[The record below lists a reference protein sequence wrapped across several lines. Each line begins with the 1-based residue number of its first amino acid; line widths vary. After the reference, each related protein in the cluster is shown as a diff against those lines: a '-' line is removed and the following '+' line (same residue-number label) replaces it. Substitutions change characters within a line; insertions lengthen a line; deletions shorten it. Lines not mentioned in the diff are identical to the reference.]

1 MNFRKVNNI
10 TGWLV
15 FAIALITYLLTME
28 ATASLWDCGEF
39 LSTAY
44 RLEVGHSPGA
54 PLFMML
60 GRLFGILAPSPDK
73 VAVFINSMSALMSAF
88 TILFLFWTITH
99 FARKLVSR
107 QDEDL
112 SQGNLIA
119 IMGAGIVGALAYTF
133 SDTFW
138 FSAVEAEV
146 YATSSFFTA
155 IVFWAVL
162 KWEHAADNPHA
173 DRWLILIFYLMG
185 LSIGVHLLNL
195 LTIPA
200 IVMVYYF
207 KRYKVTLGGGIV
219 AFLVGCLI
227 LGIVQFGIIQYLPI
241 FASQFELLFVNSLGM
256 PFNSGAIVFIL
267 LLGVIFGIALIK
279 EKKQWHAIAV
289 IVLCSIIIIIG
300 VGSIVGKVLLI
311 GAVLVQYFFFKIPE
325 KGKKLVQLA
334 TLSMLFTIIGYSSY
348 ISIII
353 RSKAD
358 VPIDMGNP
366 DNVMTLIPYL
376 QRDQYGEQ
384 PLISGPDFDSR
395 VERVEDGRPIYAAVN
410 KEGKNAYELVDHKPK
425 YEYDHVRLFPRIHDF
440 NEPSHVSF
448 YRSYLGL
455 APDEAPTAMD
465 NQKFFWGYQMNWM
478 WWRYVMW
485 NYSGRQNDMEGQGE
499 AHNGNWI
506 SGIKFIDKMTGK
518 GNIDLMPEAYR
529 NSKARNELYLLPLIL
544 GFIGLIYQFNRDR
557 NDGIIVGLLFFFTG
571 IAIVLYLNNTPL
583 QPRERDYAY
592 AGSTYAFAIWI
603 GLGVLMVTDWFRKLI
618 KNSATGAAVAATAL
632 CILAVPVLMAAQEWD
647 DHDRSQ
653 KTIAR
658 DHAYNMLMSCDK
670 NAILITYGDNDTY
683 PLWYLQEIEGIR
695 TDIRI
700 INYNLLGTDW
710 QNEQLTFKINDAD
723 ALPVIWKPEDYRGGK
738 LNYIPYYQDNR
749 IPADRFFD
757 LEEVIHFFSSGKNML
772 PNNPEIS
779 YLPTRNLSFKVNRD
793 ALLKSGLVKAGDS
806 SIVIPEEIRFT
817 YNDNAARRSDLALMN
832 IIAGQAKTGWTRPIY
847 MTDGTPNLGLDAY
860 FQSEGPLRKFVPVIK
875 QSQVQGL
882 QAFTDLDKN
891 IQLQTK
897 VFTMGGASKNNI
909 YYDEKN
915 RLLFLIYRQNAA
927 ELAFALIAADRKAD
941 AIKVLDNYMK
951 MVSETSLSYDVL
963 LYDRSIMYLVDAYYR
978 AGAPEK
984 ARKIADKMVKNIN
997 DEVRYFNSLSEIMKE
1012 GTDLYIVQQNLG
1024 ALNMLVNSA
1033 VQGGDTASSK
1043 KWMASLQAL
1052 SREVPMPQQRGP
1064 AQ

>member
-15 FAIALITYLLTME
+15 FAIAYATYLLTME

-60 GRLFGILAPSPDK
+60 GRLFGIFAPSPDK
-73 VAVFINSMSALMSAF
+73 VAIFINSMSALTSAL

-99 FARKLVSR
+99 FARKLVAR
-107 QDEDL
+107 EDSDL
-112 SQGNLIA
+112 NQGNLIA

-162 KWEHAADNPHA
+162 KWEHAADEPHA

-207 KRYKVTLGGGIV
+207 KRYKVTLGGGIA
-219 AFLVGCLI
+219 AFLIGCLI

-256 PFNSGAIVFIL
+256 PFNSGAIVFIVL
-267 LLGVIFGIALIK
+267 LAVIFGFALVK
-279 EKKQWHAIAV
+279 DKKPLHQYTLLALLCLV
-289 IVLCSIIIIIG
+289 ILIG
-300 VGSIVGKVLLI
+300 VSSIAGKVVLLA
-311 GAVLVQYFFFKIPE
+311 AVLAQFFFFKIPE
-325 KGKKLVQLA
+325 KGRRLAQLA
-334 TLSMLFTIIGYSSY
+334 TLSILFTIVGYSSY

-384 PLISGPDFDSR
+384 PLIYGPDFDSK
-395 VERVEDGRPIYAAVN
+395 VTAIDDGRAIYAAVE
-410 KEGKNAYELVDHKPK
+410 KDGKHAYELVDHKPK
-425 YEYDHVRLFPRIHDF
+425 YSYDKERLFPRIHDF
-440 NEPSHVSF
+440 NDRNHVSF
-448 YRSYLGL
+448 YRSFLDLG
-455 APDEAPTAMD
+455 PDEEPTALD
-465 NQKFFWGYQMNWM
+465 NQAFFWGYQMNWM

-485 NYSGRQNDMEGQGE
+485 NYAGRQNDMEGQGE

-506 SGIKFIDKMTGK
+506 SGIKFIDKMAGK
-518 GNIDLMPEAYR
+518 GDIDLMPESYSH
-529 NSKARNELYLLPLIL
+529 SKARNQLYLLPLIL

-571 IAIVLYLNNTPL
+571 IAIVLYLNNTPM

-603 GLGVLMVTDWFRKLI
+603 GLGVLMVTDWFRKFL
-618 KNSATGAAVAATAL
+618 KGSTPAVAATLL
-632 CILAVPVLMAAQEWD
+632 CLVAVPVLMAAEEWD

-658 DHAYNMLMSCDK
+658 DHAYNMLMTCDK

-695 TDIRI
+695 TDVRI

-738 LNYIPYYQDNR
+738 LNYIPCYPDPR
-749 IPADRFFD
+749 VPADRYFD
-757 LEEVIHFFSSGKNML
+757 LEEVINFFASGKNTV
-772 PNNPEIS
+772 PNRPDMS
-779 YLPTRNLSFKVNRD
+779 YLPTKNLSIRVDRN
-793 ALLKSGLVKAGDS
+793 AVLKSGLVSAADTG
-806 SIVIPEEIRFT
+806 SIPDQIRFT
-817 YNDNAARRSDLALMN
+817 FNESAARRSDLALMN
-832 IIAGQAKTGWTRPIY
+832 IVAGQAKTGWTRPIY
-847 MTDGTPNLGLDAY
+847 MTDGTPNLGLDEY
-860 FQSEGPLRKFVPVIK
+860 FQSEGPLRKLVPVSK
-875 QSQVQGL
+875 QSPVQGL
-882 QAFTDLDKN
+882 PPFTDLDKN
-891 IQLQTK
+891 IKLQTE
-897 VFTMGGASKNNI
+897 VFTMGGAGKNNI

-915 RLLFLIYRQNAA
+915 RLLFLVYRQNAA
-927 ELAFALIAADRKAD
+927 ELAFALIASDRKAD
-941 AIKVLDNYMK
+941 AIKVLDNYMAK
-951 MVSETSLSYDVL
+951 VSESSLPFDVL
-963 LYDRSIMYLVDAYYR
+963 LYDRSIILLVDAYYR
-978 AGAPEK
+978 AGAIDK
-984 ARKIADKMVKNIN
+984 ARKVANKMVKNIS
-997 DEVRYFNSLSEIMKE
+997 DEVKYFNSLPESRKG
-1012 GTDLYIVQQNLG
+1012 GTDLYLVQQNLN
-1024 ALNMLVNSA
+1024 ALGFLVNTSGQNGDQDSA
-1033 VQGGDTASSK
+1033 K
-1043 KWMASLQAL
+1043 KWEQTLNAFAGS
-1052 SREVPMPQQRGP
+1052 VPMPQR
-1064 AQ
+1064 

>member
-1 MNFRKVNNI
+1 MNFRKINNI

-15 FAIALITYLLTME
+15 FAIAYITYLLTME

-99 FARKLVSR
+99 FAKKLVSR
-107 QDEDL
+107 QEEAL

-138 FSAVEAEV
+138 FSAVEGEV

-162 KWEHAADNPHA
+162 KWEHASDKPHA

-207 KRYKVTLGGGIV
+207 KRYKVTLSGGIT
-219 AFLVGCLI
+219 AFIIGGAV
-227 LGIVQFGIIQYLPI
+227 LGFVQFGIIQYLPI
-241 FASQFELLFVNSLGM
+241 IASWFELLFVNSFKM
-256 PFNSGAIVFIL
+256 PFNSGAVVFLIL
-267 LLGVIFGIALIK
+267 LSGLMGWLVIWSKKHGKYMLHLGT
-279 EKKQWHAIAV
+279 
-289 IVLCSIIIIIG
+289 LC
-300 VGSIVGKVLLI
+300 VAFVV
-311 GAVLVQYFFFKIPE
+311 
-325 KGKKLVQLA
+325 
-334 TLSMLFTIIGYSSY
+334 IGYSSY
-348 ISIII
+348 ISIIV
-353 RSKAD
+353 RSQAD

-376 QRDQYGEQ
+376 QRDQYGSQ
-384 PLISGPDFDSR
+384 PILFGPDFDSR
-395 VERVEDGRPIYAAVN
+395 VTDVKDGRKVYAAVVDGD
-410 KEGKNAYELVDHKPK
+410 KHSYELVNNKPE
-425 YEYDHVRLFPRIHDF
+425 YEFDKTRFFPRIHDF
-440 NEPSHVSF
+440 NDPVHVSF

-455 APDEAPTAMD
+455 SETDEPTAMD
-465 NQKFFWGYQMNWM
+465 NQKFFWSYQMNWM
-478 WWRYVMW
+478 YWRYIMW
-485 NYSGRQNDMEGQGE
+485 NFAGRQNDMEGQGE

-518 GNIDLMPEAYR
+518 GDIDLMPESYR
-529 NSKARNELYLLPLIL
+529 NSKARNQLYFLPLIL
-544 GFIGLIYQFNRDR
+544 GLIGLVYQFNRDR

-571 IAIVLYLNNTPL
+571 IAIVLYLNNTPM

-603 GLGVLMVTDWFRKLI
+603 GLGVLMVTDWFRKFM
-618 KNSATGAAVAATAL
+618 KGSTPAVAATL
-632 CILAVPVLMAAQEWD
+632 ICILAVPVLMAAEEWD

-695 TDIRI
+695 PDIRI

-710 QNEQLTFKINDAD
+710 QNEQLTFKVNEAD
-723 ALPVIWKPEDYRGGK
+723 ALPTIWKPEQYRGSK
-738 LNYIPYYQDNR
+738 LEAIRYYEDPR
-749 IPADRFFD
+749 IPKDRYFS
-757 LEEVIHFFSSGKNML
+757 LEEIINFFSSGANQL
-772 PNNPEIS
+772 PTQSGDKMS
-779 YLPTRNLSFKVNRD
+779 YLPSKNFQLTIDRNAVV
-793 ALLKSGLVKAGDS
+793 KSGLVKAADS
-806 SIVIPEEIRFT
+806 ANIPAEIRWQF
-817 YNDNAARRSDLALMN
+817 NKGMASRADMALMN
-832 IIAGQAKTGWTRPIY
+832 IIAGQAKTGWTRPLY

-860 FQSEGPLRKFVPVIK
+860 FQSEGPLRKFIPENK
-875 QSQVQGL
+875 QSPVPGI
-882 QAFTDLDKN
+882 APFTDLDKN
-891 IQLQTK
+891 LKIQTSIFK
-897 VFTMGGASKNNI
+897 MGGANKKNI

-915 RLLFLIYRQNAA
+915 RLIFMVYRQNAA
-927 ELAFALIAADRKAD
+927 ELAFSMIASGRKAD
-941 AIKVLDNYMK
+941 AVKVLDHYMNI
-951 MVSETSLSYDVL
+951 VSESSMPYDVL
-963 LYDRSIMYLVDAYYR
+963 LYDRSLIMFADAYYSS
-978 AGAPEK
+978 GATDK
-984 ARKIADKMVKNIN
+984 ARKLAEKMTQNIT
-997 DEVRYFNSLSEIMKE
+997 DEVKYYNSLREGDKS
-1012 GTDLYIVQQNLG
+1012 GTDQAIVQQNLQ
-1024 ALNMLVNSA
+1024 MLAYLTGSA
-1033 VQGGDTASSK
+1033 YRNGDTLNARKWEQTLQTITPPEIRAS
-1043 KWMASLQAL
+1043 M
-1052 SREVPMPQQRGP
+1052 SRPQR
-1064 AQ
+1064 